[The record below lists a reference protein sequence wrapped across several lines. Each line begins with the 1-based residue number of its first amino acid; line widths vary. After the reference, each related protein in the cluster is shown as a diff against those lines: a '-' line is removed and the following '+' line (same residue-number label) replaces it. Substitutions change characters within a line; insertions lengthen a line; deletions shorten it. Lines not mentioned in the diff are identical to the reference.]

1 MDLGLR
7 MLLRLQITMNA
18 MSDQRWVEFLKQGYL
33 RLGCVL
39 AEAELRQ
46 LCYRIDEI
54 MLGRAAVDYDRM
66 LMQLDPGSGDYGDL
80 AKQSKG
86 FKVATLNHRKIQDLE
101 YDPVFLE
108 YLQRPLFRH
117 ICARAYGPETDVAC
131 FRSMF
136 MNKPAHGGTRLRW
149 HQDRWTFLDRDPKIT
164 IWTALDPSSV
174 ANGCVQIIP
183 GSHHALINEESG
195 SGFLTEEQA
204 EAEVARAD
212 PIYLEVPAGN
222 AVLLHN
228 WLLHS
233 SDCNGTDIARRA
245 FSVCYMDAATQ
256 STKGGIF
263 PIVFGKSALSPDH
276 VRRRVHR

>member
-18 MSDQRWVEFLKQGYL
+18 ISDQRWVEFLKQGYL

-136 MNKPAHGGTRLRW
+136 MNKPAHGGYPFTMASGSLDLPRQGPQNHDLDCSRSFFRSQWLCTDNSRIPPRSDQRGERLR
-149 HQDRWTFLDRDPKIT
+149 I
-164 IWTALDPSSV
+164 S
-174 ANGCVQIIP
+174 
-183 GSHHALINEESG
+183 
-195 SGFLTEEQA
+195 
-204 EAEVARAD
+204 
-212 PIYLEVPAGN
+212 Y
-222 AVLLHN
+222 
-228 WLLHS
+228 
-233 SDCNGTDIARRA
+233 RRA
-245 FSVCYMDAATQ
+245 GRGGSSKSRPHLPGGPSRECSFAAQ
-256 STKGGIF
+256 L
-263 PIVFGKSALSPDH
+263 ALA
-276 VRRRVHR
+276 